1 MSSSAAS
8 YQSAHKLEYLNTQ
21 LKADIK
27 KSKDKNALLLKAS
40 KQIRVWADLD
50 GNGRGGEWINV
61 PDPQEA
67 AIHSAVLKTD
77 IKCDIKRA
85 YAAVTYHELDL
96 EAAIK
101 VFGFS
106 PPI

>member
-40 KQIRVWADLD
+40 KQIRVWAYSRQTLSA
-50 GNGRGGEWINV
+50 ISSAHT
-61 PDPQEA
+61 PQ
-67 AIHSAVLKTD
+67 
-77 IKCDIKRA
+77 
-85 YAAVTYHELDL
+85 
-96 EAAIK
+96 
-101 VFGFS
+101 
-106 PPI
+106 

>member
-1 MSSSAAS
+1 M
-8 YQSAHKLEYLNTQ
+8 
-21 LKADIK
+21 
-27 KSKDKNALLLKAS
+27 
-40 KQIRVWADLD
+40 
-50 GNGRGGEWINV
+50 G
-61 PDPQEA
+61 
-67 AIHSAVLKTD
+67 VLKTD